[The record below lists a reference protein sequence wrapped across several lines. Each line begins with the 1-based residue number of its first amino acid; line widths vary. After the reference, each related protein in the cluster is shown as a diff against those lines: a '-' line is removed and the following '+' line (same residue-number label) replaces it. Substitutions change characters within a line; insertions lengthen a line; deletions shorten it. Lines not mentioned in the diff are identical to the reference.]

1 MNRQAGKTIGI
12 TLLLAAGLLAVLFD
26 DGIFAPPGAGAQD
39 NTPPPPIRNIVEVDG
54 GRSSEMVFRV
64 NIPTT
69 GRYLD
74 PDDQI
79 KIVLPADFRLPF
91 SIKATKI
98 GFSGSGD
105 PISEEPISADTPGA
119 VSGSILTLTIPN
131 NVAGRFGSEPIEH
144 LVITIEAGSGIV
156 TPETPV
162 GFDNPNEGYDV
173 AISFVADPDSGM
185 ETPAADKNIIVVKNP
200 VSSTVPGA
208 ARVQVTLVT
217 NTGVQLSS
225 SDEITVDFSGP
236 SADSEF
242 VVPSSIRT
250 TTVRVYPQ
258 GLKGNYFNPSNIL
271 VQGERVTLTI
281 PPTTPGTRAAPR
293 IDGNSDYAI
302 QFLPGANIGNPY
314 AAGNP
319 KIKVSSSVDRE
330 TIDDITA
337 VIRRTTT
344 IDPLVG
350 PRGTEFTL
358 KGGGY
363 ADGTVTIFHDAD
375 DDEQI
380 DPGETLASVDTVR
393 GAFTVRLTAR
403 GKPGILVYRVRTR
416 DSEGVVDRID
426 FMIESGIFFE
436 PVVGRV
442 GSPLRIT
449 ISDWQDDY
457 PEEVAAVSIGG
468 ELAYFA
474 GETTYFTKVK
484 VKEYDNCFEYS
495 GGFKANRDGVI
506 TLEIDVPPNV
516 PEGKQTVSFYGYD
529 DLAHY
534 WITDDGARMDLA
546 PKDPCDDNAT
556 RTSTGAFLRSN
567 VKSELKSAPSAI
579 FKETLDIDREELTLS
594 PTTAARGQKVTI
606 TGSGFS
612 RASWGDDHIESVWI
626 GGKKVAED
634 HSWFEVGT
642 NGDIAFAVTVPLD
655 VPDGPNEVL
664 IEGNDRT
671 LGESLLTVPQ
681 AAISLNPPQG
691 SRGTDL
697 TITGIGFIA
706 NELVSVTYGAGVG
719 APLGE
724 AKFGGIL
731 ADRQGGFELEFQV
744 PIIAE
749 VGKRHLVTAVAEE
762 AVKGETVTVEAEASH
777 LITRVNIITTPDIV
791 SPGER
796 LTIRGQHLPTFSLVG
811 PVSIAGIELSLDS
824 DVATDED
831 GNFETEILIPH
842 IDYGDHT
849 LLVEVA
855 GVISPH
861 IVNVAPPPLNG
872 SPSQVLKYLI
882 RDGFLMTVW
891 HYDNATQS
899 WSVFDPSL
907 DGEMA
912 ELNDLTEVGSGDIV
926 WVNLSQPQFFQ
937 ESELQAGWNLITLK

>member
-1 MNRQAGKTIGI
+1 
-12 TLLLAAGLLAVLFD
+12 
-26 DGIFAPPGAGAQD
+26 
-39 NTPPPPIRNIVEVDG
+39 
-54 GRSSEMVFRV
+54 
-64 NIPTT
+64 
-69 GRYLD
+69 
-74 PDDQI
+74 
-79 KIVLPADFRLPF
+79 
-91 SIKATKI
+91 
-98 GFSGSGD
+98 
-105 PISEEPISADTPGA
+105 
-119 VSGSILTLTIPN
+119 
-131 NVAGRFGSEPIEH
+131 
-144 LVITIEAGSGIV
+144 
-156 TPETPV
+156 
-162 GFDNPNEGYDV
+162 
-173 AISFVADPDSGM
+173 
-185 ETPAADKNIIVVKNP
+185 
-200 VSSTVPGA
+200 
-208 ARVQVTLVT
+208 
-217 NTGVQLSS
+217 
-225 SDEITVDFSGP
+225 
-236 SADSEF
+236 
-242 VVPSSIRT
+242 
-250 TTVRVYPQ
+250 
-258 GLKGNYFNPSNIL
+258 
-271 VQGERVTLTI
+271 
-281 PPTTPGTRAAPR
+281 
-293 IDGNSDYAI
+293 
-302 QFLPGANIGNPY
+302 
-314 AAGNP
+314 
-319 KIKVSSSVDRE
+319 
-330 TIDDITA
+330 
-337 VIRRTTT
+337 
-344 IDPLVG
+344 
-350 PRGTEFTL
+350 
-358 KGGGY
+358 
-363 ADGTVTIFHDAD
+363 
-375 DDEQI
+375 
-380 DPGETLASVDTVR
+380 
-393 GAFTVRLTAR
+393 
-403 GKPGILVYRVRTR
+403 
-416 DSEGVVDRID
+416 
-426 FMIESGIFFE
+426 MIESGIFFE

-762 AVKGETVTVEAEASH
+762 AVKGETVTVEAKASH

-861 IVNVAPPPLNG
+861 IVNVAQPPLNG
-872 SPSQVLKYLI
+872 PPSQVFKYLI
-882 RDGFLMTVW
+882 RDGVLTTVW

-907 DGEMA
+907 NGEMA
-912 ELNDLTEVGSGDIV
+912 ELNDLTEVGSRDIV

>member
-1 MNRQAGKTIGI
+1 MPGQASKTIGI
-12 TLLLAAGLLAVLFD
+12 TLLLAAGLLAALFA

-69 GRYLD
+69 GSYLD

-119 VSGSILTLTIPN
+119 VSGGILTLTIPN

-217 NTGVQLSS
+217 NTRVQLSS

-258 GLKGNYFNPSNIL
+258 GLKENYFNPSNIL

-281 PPTTPGTRAAPR
+281 PSTTPSTRADPR
-293 IDGNSDYAI
+293 ITGGSDYAI

-319 KIKVSSSVDRE
+319 KIKVSSSVDRG

-337 VIRRTTT
+337 VIRRTAT

-393 GAFTVRLTAR
+393 GAFEVDLVAR
-403 GKPGILVYRVRTR
+403 GQPGDLVYRVRTR
-416 DSEGVVDRID
+416 DSEGVVDGVD
-426 FMIESGIFFE
+426 FSIESGIFFE

-468 ELAYFA
+468 EPAYVA
-474 GETTYFTKVK
+474 NVK
-484 VKEYDNCFEYS
+484 VKEYDNCYEYT
-495 GGFKANRDGVI
+495 GGFPANRDGTI
-506 TLEIDVPPNV
+506 TLEIEVPINV

-529 DLAHY
+529 QLDY
-534 WITDDGARMDLA
+534 YVVNDDGSRVQLNRN
-546 PKDPCDDNAT
+546 PQCDDNAT
-556 RTSTGAFLRSN
+556 QGSTGASVHRN
-567 VKSELKSAPSAI
+567 VEAELKSEPTAI

-594 PTTAARGQKVTI
+594 PSTAARGQKVTI

-626 GGKKVAED
+626 GGKKVVED

-664 IEGNDRT
+664 IEGTDRT
-671 LGESLLTVPQ
+671 LGETVLTVPP
-681 AAISLNPPQG
+681 AAISLDPPQG

-697 TITGIGFIA
+697 TITGSGFIA
-706 NELVSVTYGAGVG
+706 NELVFVTYGAGVG

-762 AVKGETVTVEAEASH
+762 ETGGGETVTVEAEASH
-777 LITRVNIITTPDIV
+777 LITRVNIITTPDTV

-861 IVNVAPPPLNG
+861 IVNLAPPPLNG
-872 SPSQVLKYLI
+872 SPGQVFKYLV
-882 RDGFLMTVW
+882 RDGVLLVVW

-907 DGEMA
+907 TGEMA
-912 ELNDLTEVGSGDIV
+912 GLNDLTEVGSSDIV
-926 WVNLSQPQFFQ
+926 WVNLRQPQFFQ
-937 ESELQAGWNLITLK
+937 ESELLAGWNLITLK